1 MDERL
6 DIVGNWTEIK
16 LNILQDY
23 AKAYSKILSKQS
35 NIRHYAYVDAFAGT
49 GILKSKRSGEEIYGS
64 PLITLKIEPR
74 FSHYHFIE
82 KDPRRAVRLRHLTRD
97 RDDVTVYE
105 GDCNT
110 VLIAKVFPQCL
121 YEEYRRAL
129 CLFDPYGLNPRWVV
143 VVTAG
148 QMRSI
153 EIFLNFMIMDA
164 NRNIL
169 WGNPDAVLPN
179 QIERMNAF
187 WGDNSWR
194 QVAYE
199 SRRGLFGDIP
209 EKTTNKAI
217 IKAYQ
222 NRLKEIAGF
231 KYVLDPIPMRNKKGV
246 TIYYLFFASHN
257 KTGANIA
264 DFIFDKYRNPGN

>member
-1 MDERL
+1 MDEGS
-6 DIVGNWTEIK
+6 DVVGNWTEIK
-16 LNILQDY
+16 LNILQEY
-23 AKAYSKILSKQS
+23 AKVYAKILSKQS

-64 PLITLKIEPR
+64 PLIALKIEPK

-82 KDPRRAVRLRHLTRD
+82 KDPKRAARLRHLTRD

-110 VLIAKVFPQCL
+110 VLIKDVFPQCR
-121 YEEYRRAL
+121 YEHFRRAL
-129 CLFDPYGLNPRWVV
+129 CLFDPYGVSPRWEVV
-143 VVTAG
+143 ATAG
-148 QMRSI
+148 RMQSI

-169 WGNPDAVLPN
+169 WSNPDAVLPN

-187 WGDNSWR
+187 WGDDSWR

-199 SRRGLFGDIP
+199 SRPGLFGDIL

-217 IKAYQ
+217 IRAYQ
-222 NRLKEIAGF
+222 NRLKGIAGF
-231 KYVLDPIPMRNKKGV
+231 KYVPDPIPMRNSKGV
-246 TIYYLFFASHN
+246 EIYYLLFASN
-257 KTGANIA
+257 NENGAKIA
-264 DFIFDKYRNPGN
+264 RSIFRKHRDLGN